1 MNYDGWFKSIAQFA
15 HMYRSL
21 KKNKNIL
28 LRGDDGSRFDPN
40 SMDLMA
46 SKRVQ
51 PFIPKADNSTN
62 NQPNENG
69 ENTKLK
75 ALYNRQISN

>member
-1 MNYDGWFKSIAQFA
+1 MMDGSSQLRNLHTCID
-15 HMYRSL
+15 HL

-28 LRGDDGSRFDPN
+28 LRGDDGSRFDPS